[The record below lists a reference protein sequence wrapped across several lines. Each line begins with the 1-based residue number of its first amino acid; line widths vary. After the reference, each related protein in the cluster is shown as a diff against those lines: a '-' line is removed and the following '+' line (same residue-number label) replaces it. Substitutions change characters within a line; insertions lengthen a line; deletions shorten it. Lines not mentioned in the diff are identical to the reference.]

1 MPMNHSARSEIDQ
14 KELDEAL
21 VYKNLRCLFP
31 KVNDYAPS
39 DSGYS
44 EELGE
49 LRDFGINTNK
59 QLRLLLKKHRKQIIT
74 IDRSPIDA
82 YHQKMYAEE
91 MGAEKFND
99 HMRKQYWFAYPG
111 FLRIALELEFGEK
124 YELYANE
131 RDSI

>member
-1 MPMNHSARSEIDQ
+1 MKHSARFEIDQ

-31 KVNDYAPS
+31 KVNDYAAS

-49 LRDFGINTNK
+49 LRYFGINTNK
-59 QLRLLLKKHRKQIIT
+59 QLRLLLKKHRQQIIT

-91 MGAEKFND
+91 MGAKNFND
-99 HMRKQYWFAYPG
+99 HMRRQYWFAYPA

-131 RDSI
+131 RDGI